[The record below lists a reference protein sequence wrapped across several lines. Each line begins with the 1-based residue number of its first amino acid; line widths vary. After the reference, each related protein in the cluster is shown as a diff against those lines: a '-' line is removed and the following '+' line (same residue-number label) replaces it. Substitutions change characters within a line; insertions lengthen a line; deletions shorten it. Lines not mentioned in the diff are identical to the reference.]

1 MAFSNSDKKT
11 HGDNARQS
19 LQDILIFCKSC
30 NYIKQFIENYRI
42 GKPDYKNQSQFLAPF
57 MVEFSNG
64 EKWILYTTT
73 SMRTDRIKS
82 HQWDVMNIKSIDKA
96 ITRAFLIYP
105 DSLEDKEKNEFIRQS
120 EKYKDKIEFTVID
133 NILSQM
139 EIFNLIEEHSLKDN
153 TTGKKKD
160 TQGKNFEKRVA
171 ATLNVQSNLIK
182 WKNNNPIIVGLYY
195 DMFLDIVNCFH
206 LNPENV
212 ETISAT
218 SDKSVIGLLPS
229 GGNPKTDVVVKVTY
243 RNATYEIFT
252 ISCKRTSQKAV
263 SIHQYKASSFVNV
276 LDSEN
281 AELERLLNAF
291 QCAGSAEALG
301 EEKSNELTNALQP
314 YKEKLALWTLGGI
327 GGEGNPDI
335 QWANYLLV
343 YNNMTDSWSVS
354 NIFDYYNHL
363 LNANIKGA
371 FGTVFGWTYPSKQR
385 GKYIQLKC
393 RII

>member
-1 MAFSNSDKKT
+1 MDFSNSDKKT
-11 HGDNARQS
+11 HGGNARQS

-182 WKNNNPIIVGLYY
+182 WKSNNPIIVGLYY

-229 GGNPKTDVVVKVTY
+229 GGNPKTDVLVTVTY
-243 RNATYEIFT
+243 TDTSCDKFT
-252 ISCKRTSQKAV
+252 ISCKRTSSDAV
-263 SIHQYKASSFVNV
+263 GIHQFKADAFANV
-276 LDSEN
+276 LDVN
-281 AELERLLNAF
+281 NKELRRLLNDF
-291 QCAGSAEALG
+291 QTAGTVKALG
-301 EEKSNELTNALQP
+301 KEKSDLLTEALQP
-314 YKEKLALWTLGGI
+314 YRNKLALWVLGGI
-327 GGEGNPDI
+327 NGEGNPEI
-335 QWANYLLV
+335 QWANYILV
-343 YNNMTDSWSVS
+343 YNNKTDSFSIY
-354 NIFDYYNHL
+354 NIIDYYNHL
-363 LNANIKGA
+363 INSNVEGT
-371 FGTVFGWTYPSKQR
+371 FGTVFNWTYQSKQR
-385 GKYIQLKC
+385 GKYIKLKC